1 MPSPNNTDRAI
12 LHFKSA
18 EQWQNWLVEHA
29 ESGTPIWLKISKKQ
43 TTQPSVTYQEA
54 LDVALCHGWIDG
66 QKDKLDEVFWL
77 QRFSPRTKKS
87 PWSQINR
94 EKCQK
99 LIEAGM
105 MQARGLAEIT
115 AAQKDGR
122 WDKAYAAGK
131 NTQVPEDF
139 IAALRE
145 HPQAEAAFKAL
156 NRQNLFSIAYRLQEP
171 KKPETR
177 EKRLRAFIEM
187 LARGEKP
194 HS

>member
-1 MPSPNNTDRAI
+1 MPSPSKSDRAI
-12 LHFKSA
+12 QHFVSA
-18 EQWQNWLVEHA
+18 EQWHDWLVEHA
-29 ESGTPIWLKISKKQ
+29 ESATPIWLKISKKE
-43 TTQPSVTYQEA
+43 TTHPSVTYQEA

-66 QKDKLDEVFWL
+66 QKDKLDQIFWI
-77 QRFSPRTKKS
+77 QRFSQRTKKS

-105 MQARGLAEIT
+105 MQARGSAKIT

-131 NTQVPEDF
+131 NTRVPEDF
-139 IAALRE
+139 LAALQE

-156 NRQNLFSIAYRLQEP
+156 NRQNLFAIAYRLQEP

-194 HS
+194 HP

>member
-1 MPSPNNTDRAI
+1 MPSPSKSDRAI
-12 LHFKSA
+12 QHFVSA
-18 EQWQNWLVEHA
+18 EQWQDWLLDRA
-29 ESGTPIWLKISKKQ
+29 ESATAIWLQISKNQ
-43 TTQPSVTYQEA
+43 TTHPSVTYDEA
-54 LDVALCHGWIDG
+54 LDIALCHGWIDG
-66 QKDKLDEVFWL
+66 QKDKLDEMFWL
-77 QRFSPRTKKS
+77 QRFSQRTKKS

-105 MQARGLAEIT
+105 MRARGLAEIA

-131 NTQVPEDF
+131 NMQVPEDF

-145 HPQAEAAFKAL
+145 HPLAEAAFKAL
-156 NRQNLFSIAYRLQEP
+156 NRQNLFAIAYRLQQP

-177 EKRLRAFIEM
+177 EKRIRAFIEM
-187 LARGEKP
+187 LGRGEKP
-194 HS
+194 HP